1 MNDLESCIVDIYVV
15 VATLGAFFLA
25 YVLRQAINDNTL
37 SRTDPRAIKKFRKGA
52 FGTAAY
58 FLLLTVF
65 FRDRWLLHPSLVAT
79 GLVAIGFMM
88 SAIFILTV
96 NSVSLKRRTPDDGTG
111 IRLPNAAPVRLRG
124 PRYP

>member
-1 MNDLESCIVDIYVV
+1 MNDLEICIVDAYVI
-15 VATLGAFFLA
+15 VAVFVAIVLA
-25 YVLRQAINDNTL
+25 YVLRQAINDNNL
-37 SRTDPRAIKKFRKGA
+37 SRNEPRTIKKFRKGA

-65 FRDRWLLHPSLVAT
+65 FRDRWLVHPSLVAT
-79 GLVAIGFMM
+79 GLVAIGFLM
-88 SAIFILTV
+88 SAGFILTV
-96 NSVSLKRRTPDDGTG
+96 NSMSLKRRTPDDGTG